1 MATPGLFRG
10 PEPRGYRTPLAT
22 GLVPSQHPGDRGA
35 QSPRPN
41 GGPAVSRTPARHR
54 KPPRSSSARPG
65 VHARRHKRSP
75 ITSAL
80 VSKPTLIAAVAGST
94 LVVSTP
100 LAPAP
105 AHWTP
110 SAPRPPPPAQAS
122 GAPRG
127 LPPPAASRAAAP

>member
-1 MATPGLFRG
+1 M
-10 PEPRGYRTPLAT
+10 
-22 GLVPSQHPGDRGA
+22 PSQHPGDRGA
-35 QSPRPN
+35 QSPRAN

-94 LVVSTP
+94 LVVSTAFDPAVSPWLLIVTGTSP
-100 LAPAP
+100 LGHAYGTR
-105 AHWTP
+105 WT
-110 SAPRPPPPAQAS
+110 
-122 GAPRG
+122 
-127 LPPPAASRAAAP
+127 LPH